1 MKPCCLE
8 DILKLAE
15 GKPPKRMVVT
25 GQSSRAAM
33 VAVMRSQ
40 ELGLINPFFCDAER
54 LNVKTDKD
62 KLFAETDSANT
73 IEQACAMIAKN
84 EADILFNSG
93 PLTPGFF
100 KQLTETDSPR
110 KRTINYVSVFVAP
123 KDRRLTLMTDAVV
136 NSQPELKS
144 KIAMLEN
151 TISVAEALGIDD
163 PNVAALAPLEL
174 VNPAIRSTVDAAI
187 LSKMSQRGQFGN
199 ALVEGPLAMDNAESA
214 SAARHKGIESPV
226 PGNVDIY
233 LFPDIESANITAQ
246 FLSRVFNVEFA
257 GILTGAKVPTVI
269 QPPIEQSDS
278 WLINIALAVL
288 LV

>member
-33 VAVMRSQ
+33 AAVMRSQ
-40 ELGLINPFFCDAER
+40 ELGLINPLFCDAER

-62 KLFAETDSANT
+62 KRFAETDSINT
-73 IEQACAMIAKN
+73 IEQASAMIAKN
-84 EADILFNSG
+84 EADILFNGG
-93 PLTPGFF
+93 PLTPCFF

-110 KRTINYVSVFVAP
+110 KRAINYVSVFVAP

-151 TISVAEALGIDD
+151 TISVAEALGIEA

-174 VNPAIRSTVDAAI
+174 VNPAI
-187 LSKMSQRGQFGN
+187 
-199 ALVEGPLAMDNAESA
+199 
-214 SAARHKGIESPV
+214 
-226 PGNVDIY
+226 
-233 LFPDIESANITAQ
+233 
-246 FLSRVFNVEFA
+246 
-257 GILTGAKVPTVI
+257 
-269 QPPIEQSDS
+269 
-278 WLINIALAVL
+278 
-288 LV
+288 

>member
-1 MKPCCLE
+1 
-8 DILKLAE
+8 
-15 GKPPKRMVVT
+15 
-25 GQSSRAAM
+25 
-33 VAVMRSQ
+33 
-40 ELGLINPFFCDAER
+40 
-54 LNVKTDKD
+54 
-62 KLFAETDSANT
+62 
-73 IEQACAMIAKN
+73 MIAKN
-84 EADILFNSG
+84 EADILFNGG

-110 KRTINYVSVFVAP
+110 KRAINYVSVFVAP

-151 TISVAEALGIDD
+151 TISVAKALGIEA

-199 ALVEGPLAMDNAESA
+199 VLVEGPLAMDNAESA

-246 FLSRVFNVEFA
+246 FLSRVFNVGFA